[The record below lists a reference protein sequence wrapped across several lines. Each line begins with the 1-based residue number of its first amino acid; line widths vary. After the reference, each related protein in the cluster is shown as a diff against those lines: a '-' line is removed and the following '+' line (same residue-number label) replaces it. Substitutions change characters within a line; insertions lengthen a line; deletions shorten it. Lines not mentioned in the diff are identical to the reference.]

1 MPRKKRISLNVDK
14 LRLCY
19 RQPEGLF
26 DMLAQHHT
34 GDYVQMN
41 DYALHI
47 IDDGTGQKETSS
59 PPTKIKANALTS
71 DNMLLGMFVFNQTAK
86 YEGLCFFGYENKS
99 LYQCTGY
106 TPDRHRG
113 KCNVIGN
120 LPYVADDLGLKLNNV
135 TELEIAADVNKNPVP
150 LIRKLIKCDEGFD
163 MVVNGKRVPD
173 NMREIECYGE
183 YFTRSRAKLC
193 RTPSLYFGQKY
204 TDLKLRIYNKS
215 KEIRDNNGCKD
226 YITEWDDFGK
236 QSIYRMEVRMCNDDV
251 NKWQKHIAENGS
263 YLSEWQGTDKMV
275 CLLGLDEYKRALWEY
290 SANRLVYWRDKATG
304 KKIITLYD
312 IAQTC

>member
-1 MPRKKRISLNVDK
+1 MPRKKRMSLNVDK

-19 RQPEGLF
+19 RQSEGLF
-26 DMLAQHHT
+26 EDMEQHCT

-41 DYALHI
+41 DYVLHI
-47 IDDGTGQKETSS
+47 IDDGRGQKETSN
-59 PPTKIKANALTS
+59 PPTKIKANVLTS
-71 DNMLLGMFVFNQTAK
+71 DNMLLGTFIFNRTAK
-86 YEGLCFFGYENKS
+86 YDGLCFFGYENNA

-106 TPDRHRG
+106 EAGKPPH
-113 KCNVIGN
+113 KCNAIDY
-120 LPYVADDLGLKLNNV
+120 LPYAADDLGLQLNNI
-135 TELEIAADVNKNPVP
+135 TELELAVDVNKNSVP
-150 LIRKLIKCDEGFD
+150 LIRRLIKCDEGFD
-163 MVVNGKRVPD
+163 MFVNGKRVPD

-183 YFTRSRAKLC
+183 YFTRSRTKLC

-204 TDLKLRIYNKS
+204 TDLKLRIYDKS
-215 KEIRDNNGCKD
+215 KEIRDKKDCKD

-290 SANRLVYWRDKATG
+290 SANRLVYWRDKAKG

-312 IAQTC
+312 IAQAC

>member
-1 MPRKKRISLNVDK
+1 MQRKKRMSLNVDK

-19 RQPEGLF
+19 KQPEGLF
-26 DMLAQHHT
+26 DRLMQYST

-41 DYALHI
+41 DYAVHI
-47 IDDGTGQKETSS
+47 TDDGRGQRGTET
-59 PPTKIKANALTS
+59 PTKVIVNVLTS
-71 DNMLLGMFVFNQTAK
+71 DSILLGTFTFNKTAK
-86 YEGLCFFGYENKS
+86 YNGLCFFRYENKA
-99 LYQCTGY
+99 LYQCMGY
-106 TPDRHRG
+106 APDKPPR
-113 KCNVIGN
+113 KYNAIDY
-120 LPYVADDLGLKLNNV
+120 LPYVADDLGLQLNNI
-135 TELEIAADVNKNPVP
+135 TELELAIDVNKNPVP
-150 LIRKLIKCDEGFD
+150 LIRRLIKCDEGFD
-163 MVVNGKRVPD
+163 MFVNGKRVPD

-204 TDLKLRIYNKS
+204 TDLKLRVYDKS

-251 NKWQKHIAENGS
+251 NKWQRHIVENGS
-263 YLSEWQGTDKMV
+263 YLSEWQGTDRMF

-290 SANRLVYWRDKATG
+290 SANRLVYWRDKAKG
-304 KKIITLYD
+304 EKIITLYD
-312 IAQTC
+312 IAQAC